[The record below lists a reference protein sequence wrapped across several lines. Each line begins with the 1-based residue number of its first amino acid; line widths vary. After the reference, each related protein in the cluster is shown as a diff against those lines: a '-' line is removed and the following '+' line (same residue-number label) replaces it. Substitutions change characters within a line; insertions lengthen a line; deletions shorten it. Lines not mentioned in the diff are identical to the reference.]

1 MIPEE
6 RVVTLREDLR
16 TAASRF
22 CDACTELEPLA
33 AELAAVAGQL
43 RAAEAQAGIY
53 HDVRPP
59 ARELAAE
66 IANGHLQALR
76 PYVPLVVNEAMQR
89 AEEALVGPKT
99 LPSECRQGTGE
110 CPIGGLCDPT
120 CGLIWPDAPQ
130 ATP

>member
-1 MIPEE
+1 MTPEE
-6 RVVTLREDLR
+6 RVVALGE
-16 TAASRF
+16 
-22 CDACTELEPLA
+22 ELHM
-33 AELAAVAGQL
+33 AAVFYCDSLFDVERCATRLADLEGRL
-43 RAAEAQAGIY
+43 RAAQYQVGTF
-53 HDVRPP
+53 HDPLPP

-66 IANGHLQALR
+66 ALHGRVSALR
-76 PYVPLVVNEAMQR
+76 PYVPFVTEESSRR
-89 AEEALVGPKT
+89 AEEALVGPET

>member
-1 MIPEE
+1 MTPEE
-6 RVVTLREDLR
+6 RVVALGEDLR
-16 TAASRF
+16 TVAVSY
-22 CDACTELEPLA
+22 CDALLDVERCATRLANLEGRLCA
-33 AELAAVAGQL
+33 AQYRV
-43 RAAEAQAGIY
+43 GIY